1 MIDDKMAKMAIN
13 TLKEYCKSQDDN
25 LQNFADRL
33 RKDEIPESLT
43 FCTACVVKDACNQ
56 SPIRFGLLNSY
67 NDVGTFENWQKPAKK
82 PIKFDE
88 TMKESKYFMAH
99 LLNLLEEATKT
110 TLGDYDRQHIT
121 MDVTKYGKVTI
132 DLKNNTGRVVA
143 HGDARCHPN
152 DTFNI
157 KTGVKIAAERMIE
170 EFKKPLHLQNDD
182 AYYYIGD
189 YGPEP
194 RICKDEFVDR
204 LNDAMRNCF
213 NNKAVAL
220 EYETRIRRRKEQI
233 LKIIEDYMAK

>member
-1 MIDDKMAKMAIN
+1 MISDKMAKMAIN
-13 TLKEYCKSQDDN
+13 TLKEYCKNLCSNCAVYTSCSQASCCFKSVD
-25 LQNFADRL
+25 
-33 RKDEIPESLT
+33 
-43 FCTACVVKDACNQ
+43 
-56 SPIRFGLLNSY
+56 GY
-67 NDVGTFENWQKPAKK
+67 NDVGTIEDLQKSTKK
-82 PIKFDE
+82 PIKFNE
-88 TMKESKYFMAH
+88 KKKESKAFMAY
-99 LLNLLEEATKT
+99 LLTLLEKVTKT
-110 TLGDYDRQHIT
+110 TLSDYDKLHIK

-143 HGDARCHPN
+143 HGSARCHPN
-152 DTFNI
+152 DTFNLE
-157 KTGVKIAAERMIE
+157 TGVKIAAERMIE

-220 EYETRIRRRKEQI
+220 EYETRIRWRKKQI
-233 LKIIEDYMAK
+233 LKIIEDYMKK